1 MNMTCGVNCRRCQD
15 FKEKGIDLGE
25 LVLEELSMESGSR
38 TGLITARGLWGTSL
52 KEIMVHFNKGWS
64 KVGDLKGR
72 QAGTSRST
80 ELGNIGERVVNPILL
95 LM

>member
-1 MNMTCGVNCRRCQD
+1 MNMTCGVSRRRCQD

-52 KEIMVHFNKGWS
+52 KEIMVHFNKGQFE
-64 KVGDLKGR
+64 VGDLKGS
-72 QAGTSRST
+72 QAGTGRSA
-80 ELGNIGERVVNPILL
+80 EPGNIGEREVNLILL